1 MNRLHRVCLL
11 LLGAPWE
18 KEAAAQS
25 RVAEAQADIGLGMNS
40 AFRHDFAA
48 AKKKVSADRIV
59 QELYLGCEI
68 LFL

>member
-1 MNRLHRVCLL
+1 
-11 LLGAPWE
+11 
-18 KEAAAQS
+18 
-25 RVAEAQADIGLGMNS
+25 MNS